1 MDFRQRRP
9 RLVVNN
15 QRPIRTVAVIF
26 ALASFV
32 VASLLL
38 IAAPDGVETQASR
51 IAAFFQPKPFAPRN
65 CDQARAM
72 GLAPA
77 YRGQRGYAP
86 HLDADNDGIACEP
99 FRETR

>member
-1 MDFRQRRP
+1 MVFKQQRSSVTKKRQT
-9 RLVVNN
+9 
-15 QRPIRTVAVIF
+15 ITFAVF
-26 ALASFV
+26 LALASFV

-77 YRGQRGYAP
+77 YRGQPGYAP

>member
-1 MDFRQRRP
+1 MDFNQRRSVFAKH
-9 RLVVNN
+9 R
-15 QRPIRTVAVIF
+15 QTITFAVIL
-26 ALASFV
+26 ALSSFV
-32 VASLLL
+32 LASLLL
-38 IAAPDGVETQASR
+38 MFSPDGVETQTSR

-77 YRGQRGYAP
+77 YRGQPGYAP

-99 FRETR
+99 LHSRQ